1 MKEAKEGE
9 KEGKEGDETEEE
21 KAEKKKAETGA
32 APGEDGADFV
42 QVSLPIFS
50 TKFQNVP
57 RIRIRYI
64 ISARISKSKLRPET
78 FYLFYIFFSLSSI
91 CMCSVLNLKRCKI
104 NR

>member
-9 KEGKEGDETEEE
+9 KEGKEGETEEE

-64 ISARISKSKLRPET
+64 ISARISKSSFALKLSIFFT
-78 FYLFYIFFSLSSI
+78 FFSLSSI